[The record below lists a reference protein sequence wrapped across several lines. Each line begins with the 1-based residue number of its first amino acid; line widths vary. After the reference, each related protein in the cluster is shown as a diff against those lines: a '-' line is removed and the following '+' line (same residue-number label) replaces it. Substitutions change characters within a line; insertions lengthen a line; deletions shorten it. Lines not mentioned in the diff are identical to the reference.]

1 MHGNRLLGLT
11 LDFLTIHGAG
21 HVQVKG
27 VFNARVQE
35 LIVDDEERSVDTS
48 SRGDP
53 RLAQVDLRRRPSD
66 GCVEVPEFHEEFQI
80 SRGVVGDPAEPVDVG
95 RAYNFSSGR
104 AFHARHNADV
114 KS

>member
-1 MHGNRLLGLT
+1 MHGNLLLRLT

-35 LIVDDEERSVDTS
+35 LVVDDEERSVDTG

-53 RLAQVDLRRRPSD
+53 
-66 GCVEVPEFHEEFQI
+66 H
-80 SRGVVGDPAEPVDVG
+80 
-95 RAYNFSSGR
+95 
-104 AFHARHNADV
+104 
-114 KS
+114 